1 MLRTIPVV
9 PASLW
14 HLNPG
19 RTTLP
24 QHAWRWGLSNTVGFL
39 LGLRLDKRLQ
49 CSDWGERPL
58 SAAQLSYASVDA
70 HCLTRVCTHAHV
82 SQLTYASVGAH
93 CLTRVHTHAHVSQR
107 LYARTSVRSEKK
119 ARPRGRALPHPGAHT
134 RSRLA
139 ASLRTDICPQ

>member
-49 CSDWGERPL
+49 CSDWGARPL

-70 HCLTRVCTHAHV
+70 HCLTRVCTH
-82 SQLTYASVGAH
+82 T
-93 CLTRVHTHAHVSQR
+93 HVSQR